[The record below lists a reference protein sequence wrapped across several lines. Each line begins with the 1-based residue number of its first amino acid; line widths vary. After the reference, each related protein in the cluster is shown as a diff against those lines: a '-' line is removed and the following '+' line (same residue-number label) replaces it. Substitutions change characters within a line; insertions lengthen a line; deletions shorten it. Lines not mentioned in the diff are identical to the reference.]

1 MHFEVEEEL
10 GHGLIQLREKLH
22 QQEVKDIF
30 HKKNDKNHFHFHKL
44 QMIQLMWPRN
54 KIWSKKIK
62 LCRSLQWRKKF
73 NRPRKSLRLWTIQ
86 SNVIITSGILFN
98 QIIGRDILF
107 QAFFNVFVETNFAS
121 LIWTY
126 FHSETRPC
134 KRGGRQKEDWKWGCR
149 LLQFALLKTIL
160 C

>member
-1 MHFEVEEEL
+1 
-10 GHGLIQLREKLH
+10 
-22 QQEVKDIF
+22 
-30 HKKNDKNHFHFHKL
+30 
-44 QMIQLMWPRN
+44 MIQLMWRRT
-54 KIWSKKIK
+54 KVQSKKIK
-62 LCRSLQWRKKF
+62 LCRWLQWRKKF

-86 SNVIITSGILFN
+86 SNVIITRGILFN

-107 QAFFNVFVETNFAS
+107 QAFFNIFVETNFAS

-160 C
+160 LLTIFHQCSVLNHIVQGGGL